1 MNHVVITNH
10 ALEQY
15 CTRVNPI
22 ERDELQELLTQQLSR
37 IERRKGDFIR
47 LDGVWWIMV
56 EPHTFITCYG
66 RSHLDLPKAI
76 GWAARMND
84 RISLEWVEKQKGSDN
99 VKSERDYCKY
109 CGEGAEHNEIIALGV
124 CRKWEGKETE
134 TIYICEEHYEEHYGS

>member
-1 MNHVVITNH
+1 MDVIVTHH

-15 CTRVNPI
+15 GLRVNPI
-22 ERDELQELLTQQLSR
+22 ERFELQDLLQMQLSR

-56 EPHTFITCYG
+56 EPYTFITCYG

-84 RISLEWVEKQKGSDN
+84 RIQL
-99 VKSERDYCKY
+99 
-109 CGEGAEHNEIIALGV
+109 
-124 CRKWEGKETE
+124 
-134 TIYICEEHYEEHYGS
+134 